1 MIQDNW
7 RRSLWIMFTAQLLS
21 AVGFS
26 TIFPFLSLYVEAL
39 GSSYGFSIEFLA
51 AMVFSSQ
58 AITMMVS
65 APIWGTIADMFGRKI
80 MMGRAF
86 FGGSIIVLLM
96 AFVSNAEQLVLLRAI
111 QGLITGTVAAANA
124 MVAAIVPKEHN
135 GYAMGVLQT
144 GTWTGIAI
152 GPILGGFMADWI
164 GFRAAFIITAVLLF
178 AGGCLI
184 VWGVEENFTRPP
196 KRKMSIAKSWWG
208 IVSKPGVFS
217 IYSVRF
223 MAFLSRSIFV
233 PFAPLYIALLASSS
247 ENISTLTGIMI
258 GIGSAA
264 GTVSALYL
272 GGLGDRVGHKKILT
286 ICTAVAAISIFPQAF
301 VTTVWQLIV
310 LQIFTGAAFGGIMPA
325 ISALLNEFTEQADVG
340 AAFGFDNAITSAA
353 RACGPLL
360 GGIIVAMFGLR
371 IFVFSMGVLL
381 AIALVMVIFL
391 IQKNETTLKASFKT

>member
-1 MIQDNW
+1 
-7 RRSLWIMFTAQLLS
+7 MFTAQLLS

-26 TIFPFLSLYVEAL
+26 TIFPFLSLYVEDL
-39 GSSYGFSIEFLA
+39 GSAYGFSIEFLA

-65 APIWGTIADMFGRKI
+65 APIWGTVADMFGRKL

-96 AFVSNAEQLVLLRAI
+96 AFVNNAEQLVLLRAV

-124 MVAAIVPKEHN
+124 MVASIVPKEHN

-152 GPILGGFMADWI
+152 GPILGGFLADWI

-178 AGGCLI
+178 AGGLLI
-184 VWGVEENFTRPP
+184 VWGVEENFQRPA
-196 KRKMSIAKSWWG
+196 KRSTSIARNWWNIISRPG
-208 IVSKPGVFS
+208 IAS
-217 IYSVRF
+217 IYLVRF
-223 MAFLSRSIFV
+223 MAFLSRSLFV

-264 GTVSALYL
+264 GTISALYL
-272 GGLGDRVGHKKILT
+272 GGLGDRTGHKKILT
-286 ICTAVAAISIFPQAF
+286 ICLAIAAISIVPQAL
-301 VTTVWQLIV
+301 VTHVWQLIV

-325 ISALLNEFTEQADVG
+325 ISALLNEYTDQADVG
-340 AAFGFDNAITSAA
+340 AAFGFDNAITSGA
-353 RACGPLL
+353 RAAGPLL
-360 GGIIVAMFGLR
+360 GGVIVAFFGLR
-371 IFVFSMGVLL
+371 IFILSMGIIL
-381 AIALVMVIFL
+381 AIALVLAIIL
-391 IQKNETTLKASFKT
+391 IKKDDKIYLKST